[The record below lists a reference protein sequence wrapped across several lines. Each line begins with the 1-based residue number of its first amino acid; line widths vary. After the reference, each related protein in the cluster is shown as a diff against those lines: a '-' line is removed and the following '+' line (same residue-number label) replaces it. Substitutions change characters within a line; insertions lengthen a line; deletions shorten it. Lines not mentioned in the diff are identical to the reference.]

1 MHSNQIDISAGY
13 NVRKSSGERRTTVE
27 FVEDKSDTREGHLMY
42 STLNLKI
49 IRLSLL
55 AGVT

>member
-1 MHSNQIDISAGY
+1 MHSNRIDISAGY

-27 FVEDKSDTREGHLMY
+27 FEDKSDTREGHLMY